1 MQKVRSARPDLLLF
15 LPNAISDAK
24 LVLEKM
30 NEFGLGQGKV
40 PTISFGITI
49 AEPDMLQSVSPE
61 TVQGVMTIV
70 ANWGSKGQEA
80 LIAELKAKYKEPWM
94 TQNVISTYGDM
105 WLMKEALEKAGKADR
120 DAVARGAAH
129 HGCRPVEILSGRPA
143 QVRREGPPRR
153 RRRRHRAMADRACLS
168 PSIRPISRK
177 QSRSGRRNPEAPRRF
192 FREENCHD
200 CKKQVH
206 DLAANAIGRRVRHA
220 DRIPRLGA
228 ATSEVKVGLLVPI
241 SGLYARPGTVMREGA
256 EMAVDHINAQGGIKA
271 LGGAKL
277 KLVVLDSGDTT
288 EKAKNAAQRMVA
300 QETDLV
306 AASGAYLSSFTLA
319 VTEVTERASLPVLTL
334 SYSDL
339 ITDRGFKYVF
349 QTAATAGSQARQALP
364 QIIKLA
370 ETASGKRPKTVAIL
384 TDNTGASIASAKA
397 MREGLLAENQL
408 QLIVDE
414 TFTPPLADAT
424 SLVQKIRSAKPDL
437 LFFLPTVISDA
448 KLLLEKMNEFGLGQ
462 GKMPTISFGIAI
474 AEPDMLQTVSPE
486 LLQGVLTCVASW
498 GAKGHE
504 ALIAELK
511 TRYKEPWMTQNAIST
526 YGDMWVIKDA
536 LEKAGKADRVAV
548 GEALRTMD
556 AGPSKYYPLGEIK
569 FDEKGRR
576 VGAGMT
582 IVQWQ
587 SGVPVTV
594 FPPELALAQPFW
606 PEKLTEN

>member
-1 MQKVRSARPDLLLF
+1 MRRITNTTITRRTLL
-15 LPNAISDAK
+15 AGAS
-24 LVLEKM
+24 V
-30 NEFGLGQGKV
+30 GL
-40 PTISFGITI
+40 
-49 AEPDMLQSVSPE
+49 
-61 TVQGVMTIV
+61 
-70 ANWGSKGQEA
+70 
-80 LIAELKAKYKEPWM
+80 
-94 TQNVISTYGDM
+94 
-105 WLMKEALEKAGKADR
+105 
-120 DAVARGAAH
+120 
-129 HGCRPVEILSGRPA
+129 LSSRVWAQQPA
-143 QVRREGPPRR
+143 
-153 RRRRHRAMADRACLS
+153 
-168 PSIRPISRK
+168 
-177 QSRSGRRNPEAPRRF
+177 
-192 FREENCHD
+192 
-200 CKKQVH
+200 
-206 DLAANAIGRRVRHA
+206 
-220 DRIPRLGA
+220 
-228 ATSEVKVGLLVPI
+228 EVKVGLLVPI
-241 SGLYARPGTVMREGA
+241 SGLYARPGAVMREGA
-256 EMAVDHINAQGGIKA
+256 EMAVDHINVQGGVKS

-300 QETDLV
+300 QEPDLV
-306 AASGAYLSSFTLA
+306 AASAAYLSSFTLA
-319 VTEVTERASLPVLTL
+319 VTEVTERANLPVLTL

-349 QTAATAGSQARQALP
+349 QTSATAASQAKQALP
-364 QIIKLA
+364 QIVNLA
-370 ETASGKRPKTVAIL
+370 EAASGKKPKTVAII
-384 TDNTGASIASAKA
+384 TDNTGASIASAKS
-397 MREGLLAENQL
+397 MREGLLAANGL
-408 QLIVDE
+408 NLVSDE

-424 SLVQKIRSAKPDL
+424 SLVQKIRSTKPDL

-462 GKMPTISFGIAI
+462 GKVPTISFGIAI
-474 AEPDMLQTVSPE
+474 AEPDMLQTVSAE

-548 GEALRTMD
+548 ADALRAMD

-594 FPPELALAQPFW
+594 FPPQLALAQPFW
-606 PEKLTEN
+606 PKS